1 LLGNHRK
8 AEMNVVELQETGDLR
23 ADIAEGS
30 AYTITVSDL
39 YAQDDGSD
47 VSGIRWEILSVRS
60 GTLLVDG
67 AEATAFT
74 AAQIAAGDAPSTDG

>member
-1 LLGNHRK
+1 M
-8 AEMNVVELQETGDLR
+8 AAQETGDGR
-23 ADIAEGS
+23 ANVAEGS
-30 AYTITVSDL
+30 AYTIQVSDL
-39 YAQDDGSD
+39 YARDGDDD
-47 VSGIRWEILSVRS
+47 VSGIRWEVLNVRS